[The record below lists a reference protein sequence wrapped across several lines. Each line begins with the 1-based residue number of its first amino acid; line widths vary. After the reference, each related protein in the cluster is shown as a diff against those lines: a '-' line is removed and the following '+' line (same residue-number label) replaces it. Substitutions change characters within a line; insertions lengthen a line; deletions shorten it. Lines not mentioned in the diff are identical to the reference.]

1 MNRFLIPILRGALG
15 LILAATLTG
24 PAAAQ
29 SADLTRPITLPA
41 KSLTRQQT
49 IETIEKQTGYKVAFN
64 RRSFDEK
71 ATVGFGRTEI
81 PLREALEKLLA
92 GSGHGYTVDGN
103 YIIIFREAA
112 APVQSQVTATATR
125 TVTGIVL
132 DSETGNPLEGI
143 TVELMDQPGKRTT
156 TFVNGRFQLEGIPSG
171 NHIAR
176 LTSADGKTVRYREI
190 AVRPGGNADVTL
202 QMTGELLHAAEVE
215 TPSAEGE
222 KTTAYFQPAPV
233 DPTIRAFSDEP
244 KSEYNLVPS
253 LSIDKPYRPKVGIK
267 TNAIWLA
274 TTTPNLAVE
283 FALAERWTLDI
294 SAVYN
299 PFYYGR
305 ERMTRFGLIQ
315 PEARYWFCSR
325 FEKHFIGVHGVYG
338 RFNIGNVDVHFTDV
352 FNEHRYKGWGAGA
365 GVSYGYHLPMGKRW
379 GWEFTLGVGYLYLD
393 YDKYRC
399 ESCDE
404 FLGKQT
410 KHYFGPT
417 KAGISL
423 IFMIK

>member
-1 MNRFLIPILRGALG
+1 MALL
-15 LILAATLTG
+15 LILAATL

-29 SADLTRPITLPA
+29 PADLTKPVTLPA

-49 IETIEKQTGYKVAFN
+49 IEAIEKQTGYKVAFN

-71 ATVGFGRTEI
+71 ATVNFGRTAI
-81 PLREALEKLLA
+81 PLREVLEKLLA
-92 GSGHGYTVDGN
+92 GSGHGYTVDGT
-103 YIIIFREAA
+103 YIIIFRETATPA
-112 APVQSQVTATATR
+112 QSQVTTTATR
-125 TVTGIVL
+125 TVTGTVL
-132 DSETGNPLEGI
+132 DSETGNPLEGV
-143 TVELMDQPGKRTT
+143 TVELVDRPGKKTT
-156 TFVNGRFQLEGIPSG
+156 TFANGRFKLDGIPSG

-176 LTSADGKTVRYREI
+176 MTSADGAIVRYREI
-190 AVRPGGNADVTL
+190 TVRAAGNADVTL
-202 QMTGELLHAAEVE
+202 QMTGELLHAAEPIDSE
-215 TPSAEGE
+215 IPSPEAN

-233 DPTIRAFSDEP
+233 DPTIRAFSDDP

-253 LSIDKPYRPKVGIK
+253 ISIDKPYRPKVAVK

-274 TTTPNLAVE
+274 TTTPNVAVE
-283 FALAERWTLDI
+283 FALAKRWTMDI
-294 SAVYN
+294 SAIYN
-299 PFYYGR
+299 PFYYGK

-325 FEKHFIGVHGVYG
+325 FEKHFIGVHGIYG

-352 FNEHRYKGWGAGA
+352 FTENRYKGWAAGA
-365 GVSYGYHLPMGKRW
+365 GISYGYHLPMGKRW

-404 FLGKQT
+404 FLGNRT

-423 IFMIK
+423 IFMLK